1 MKDKTKNNGPK
12 KKSFYFEDYNES
24 KIIVNNKNVNLVKVS
39 LNRITLLFF
48 VFFSLVLIFSI
59 KLIYLSLYPEKIF
72 RKKLAKIL

>member
-1 MKDKTKNNGPK
+1 MQKKEKKIIK

-59 KLIYLSLYPEKIF
+59 KLIYLSLQIF
-72 RKKLAKIL
+72 C